1 MSKSHTNYQGGFIML
16 NKASE
21 KGQALILI
29 TLAAI
34 GLFAFAAL
42 AIDGSRAFSNK
53 RHAQNAADTSALAGA
68 LAYAREGKVDN
79 IETVALARAK
89 SNGYENIS
97 GDTSTVVTV
106 TVTDVPEEEC
116 PGDATGKDI
125 TVTIESQTNTTF
137 SKVIKR
143 DKIESGATATS
154 RACGYKLVPLFD
166 GHAVVGLN
174 NTRYPNCALAFDTG
188 NSSSVTWRVEGSGI
202 FSNSCAFSKE
212 DDTVT
217 FDPGLCVSTVGG
229 VDPHSEWNCTPKPAV
244 EPYDWDDYVLA
255 HMPPDPCDGTPGD
268 IGKAPPPMGSTFKD
282 GVYCISNLDAYTQ
295 QNITLDNATL
305 YVTDDEF
312 SLRYSGNAG
321 EGGLFGTPTRAGSYP
336 GSEDYDNYYM
346 IVEPVEDPS
355 DFCEKLSDNHAQVLE
370 WKGNGEGSFYGTVFA
385 PSACL
390 DLRGNADGEAL
401 HSQIIGWIVGS
412 NGTADMYVNYKAEE
426 NHRIPYHP
434 NISLL
439 E

>member
-1 MSKSHTNYQGGFIML
+1 MTV
-16 NKASE
+16 KASE

-42 AIDGSRAFSNK
+42 AIDGSMAFSNK

-68 LAYAREGKVDN
+68 LSYAREGKVDN

-89 SNGYENIS
+89 SNGYENIT
-97 GDTSTVVTV
+97 GDTSTLVTV
-106 TVTDVPEEEC
+106 TVTDVPIEEC

-125 TVTIESQTNTTF
+125 TVTIESYMNTTF
-137 SKVIKR
+137 SRVIGR
-143 DKIESGATATS
+143 DKIASGATATA

-174 NTRYPNCALAFDTG
+174 DALSPCALAFDTG

-202 FSNSCAFSKE
+202 FSNSCAFSKDE
-212 DDTVT
+212 DTVT

-229 VDPHSEWNCTPKPAV
+229 TDPHDWDCTPQSVP
-244 EPYDWDDYVLA
+244 EQYDWDDYVLA
-255 HMPPDPCDGTPGD
+255 NMPPNPCDGTPGD
-268 IGKAPPPMGSTFKD
+268 IGKSPPPIGSIFKD
-282 GVYCISNLDAYTQ
+282 GVYCISNLDNYTM

-312 SLRYSGNAG
+312 SLRYSGNSG
-321 EGGLFGTPTRAGSYP
+321 EGGLFGTATRAGSYP
-336 GSEDYDNYYM
+336 GSDDYDNYYM
-346 IVEPVEDPS
+346 IVKPVENRS

-370 WKGNGEGSFYGTVFA
+370 WKGNGEGSFYGTIFA

-390 DLRGNADGEAL
+390 DLRGNASGEAL

-412 NGTADMYVNYKAEE
+412 NGTADMYVNYKANE
-426 NHRIPYHP
+426 NHRIPFHP